1 MMETDPPVSPSVPP
15 VPPPAIA
22 GSPAQEPSGPDV
34 RADTLQALARLEK
47 LVGEIHAAL
56 DARLREQKH
65 KDFSPAWL
73 GGAILQVLV
82 VGLVVMAGMD
92 CLFQLPVGRPV
103 LKLAFA
109 LVLQGM
115 ALTAFVV
122 AGEGRR

>member
-1 MMETDPPVSPSVPP
+1 MMETDPPVGPSVPP
-15 VPPPAIA
+15 APPPATA
-22 GSPAQEPSGPDV
+22 GIPAHESSSPDV
-34 RADTLQALARLEK
+34 RSDTLPVLTRLEK
-47 LVGEIHAAL
+47 LVGGIHAAL

-73 GGAILQVLV
+73 AGAILQVLV
-82 VGLVVMAGMD
+82 VGLVMMAGMD
-92 CLFQLPVGRPV
+92 CLFQVPVGRPV

-122 AGEGRR
+122 AGDGRR